1 MENLESCV
9 PPGFRFHPT
18 DEELVGYYLERKINA
33 QKIDLDVII
42 DIDLYKME
50 PWDIEGNCKFG
61 LEEQKE
67 WYFFSHKDRKYPTG
81 SRTNRATSAGFWK
94 ATGRDKA
101 VVSKNRVIGMR
112 KTLVF
117 YIGRAPNGR
126 KTDWIMHEYRLQTSQ
141 LAPTQEEGWVVCK
154 AFKKPNPNQS
164 QGIGGWNNNGYHNQN
179 QGYYDL
185 KNNAQFVRSPSFS
198 DGMTPT
204 HMLNSSCLEYQH
216 FVPNNNHS
224 SCFDINQLIQ
234 LPSLESPTLS
244 PSFDTNEKKRNHDVT
259 SPSSS
264 YPNFFPNY

>member
-50 PWDIEGNCKFG
+50 PWDIQGNCKFG

-112 KTLVF
+112 KTLDELLTAEKL
-117 YIGRAPNGR
+117 IGLYMNIVSKPLHLHLLRQVSKLILFSHYG
-126 KTDWIMHEYRLQTSQ
+126 
-141 LAPTQEEGWVVCK
+141 EEGWVVCK
-154 AFKKPNPNQS
+154 AFKKPNPNQN

-185 KNNAQFVRSPSFS
+185 KNNPQFVRSPSFS

-204 HMLNSSCLEYQH
+204 HMLNSSCLEYPH

-224 SCFDINQLIQ
+224 SCFNINQLIQ

-244 PSFDTNEKKRNHDVT
+244 PSFDTNETKRNHD
-259 SPSSS
+259 
-264 YPNFFPNY
+264 